1 MQNTVLMKY
10 ECHSLVLKSL
20 IHIGYVW
27 GASIQTPDTKNSTF
41 EVPRKTYMPQKH
53 MIERYTEVWFP
64 EQQAGSSSTF
74 DHDETL
80 KTNNLHSTPL
90 KHVQEL

>member
-1 MQNTVLMKY
+1 
-10 ECHSLVLKSL
+10 
-20 IHIGYVW
+20 
-27 GASIQTPDTKNSTF
+27 
-41 EVPRKTYMPQKH
+41 

-64 EQQAGSSSTF
+64 DQQAGSSSTF

-90 KHVQEL
+90 